1 MAPIPRTTPASLS
14 REGVVEAAIGLL
26 RTQGLKGV
34 TMRSVSAELGVTP
47 MALYSHVESKE
58 ALVALVAAKAQESMP
73 VLMLHEDGWQ
83 ESLRRYLISIWEAV
97 APYPG
102 LAAYMVNLP
111 TMGASPA
118 SHASG
123 TSLLED
129 AGFSPREAQLG
140 WSFALTFIHG
150 RLSIDARIDRD
161 AARAAGLAEIRA
173 REHALFGIEAVILG
187 LRALVEG
194 PLQAH
199 PASA

>member
-1 MAPIPRTTPASLS
+1 
-14 REGVVEAAIGLL
+14 
-26 RTQGLKGV
+26 
-34 TMRSVSAELGVTP
+34 MRSVAAELGVSP

-58 ALVALVAAKAQESMP
+58 RLVALVAARAQESMP
-73 VLMLHEDGWQ
+73 VLALSDEGW
-83 ESLRRYLISIWEAV
+83 EASLRCYLISIWEAV

-111 TMGASPA
+111 TMGAMPT

-123 TSLLED
+123 ASILED
-129 AGFSPREAQLG
+129 AGLSPREAELG

-161 AARAAGLAEIRA
+161 AAREAGLAEIRA
-173 REHALFGIEAVILG
+173 RDHALFGIEAVILG

-194 PLQAH
+194 SQQVH
-199 PASA
+199 RAS